1 MADLNV
7 SPPTTPAA
15 TIASAD
21 AARHAPEHR
30 RRQHGLRALARLIV
44 GSGNGIVGIS
54 IVLVVVLVGLLAPL
68 IAPHDPNDQDLI
80 MVTVPPFWEEGGS
93 PEYLLGTDNLGRD
106 LLSRL
111 LYGAQIS
118 LLVAVVA
125 VLLSGSAGVL
135 LGLISGYLGGR
146 LDDALMAIAEVQLA
160 FPFILL
166 AIAIISAL
174 GPSLSNTILA
184 LAIASWV
191 SYARIVRAETLSQ
204 REREYIIAARAL
216 GASGARILFRH
227 LLPLMAT
234 PILVIATLE
243 IARMIVIESSLSYLG
258 LGVQPPR
265 ASWGS
270 MVADGRDYLLIAW
283 WLSVFP
289 GLAITL
295 TVLGVNALGDWLRDA
310 FDPRVRTM
318 R

>member
-1 MADLNV
+1 MNV
-7 SPPTTPAA
+7 SEQIPGPTAIDGAMDPEV
-15 TIASAD
+15 
-21 AARHAPEHR
+21 APR
-30 RRQHGLRALARLIV
+30 RRSRGGGPGTFTRLLVASRSGLV
-44 GSGNGIVGIS
+44 GTA
-54 IVLVVVLVGLLAPL
+54 IVLVVVLAGVLAPA
-68 IAPHDPNDQDLI
+68 IAPHNPNEQDLI
-80 MVTVPPFWEEGGS
+80 MVTVPPVWEAGGS
-93 PEYLLGTDNLGRD
+93 PDYLIGTDNLGRD

-111 LYGAQIS
+111 LYGAQVS

-125 VLLSGSAGVL
+125 VLLSGSVGVL
-135 LGLISGYLGGR
+135 LGLVSGFFGGR
-146 LDDALMAIAEVQLA
+146 LDNMLMAVAEVQLA

-166 AIAIISAL
+166 AIAIISVL
-174 GPSLSNTILA
+174 GPSLENTVLA

-204 REREYIIAARAL
+204 REREYITAARAL
-216 GASGARILFRH
+216 GSSNARILFRH

-234 PILVIATLE
+234 PILVVATLE
-243 IARMIVIESSLSYLG
+243 IARMIVIESALSFLG

-295 TVLGVNALGDWLRDA
+295 TVMGVNLLGDWLRDA
-310 FDPRVRTM
+310 FDPRLRKA